1 MPEYR
6 RFISYIYE
14 YQSGRKAKNCG
25 YVKVEIRSGVCR
37 LRLHMQSPRRMADTL
52 RIYAFVRV
60 QEGLPGIL
68 LGSAAVRGSICDFQW
83 NGPAMDVA
91 DSGYSID
98 DVRGIWLR
106 GADGENYITVWD
118 DETVAEEQFIEPGA
132 RAAAG
137 ETRIALDD
145 PAAGQTA
152 PETAVAAAETDEKK
166 PEMSGDEAGT
176 DEKKPGM
183 SGDEP
188 GTDERKPEMSGD
200 EPGTDERKPE
210 MSGDERATDV
220 ERAQTDGEELGA
232 NGERTRADGEKL
244 GVDAEN
250 AQTGG
255 EKLGVDVERAQTDRE
270 EPGADTGR
278 AERDEDRE
286 EPAPGTVQPQG
297 AVPGS
302 LWMRWENF
310 LNHYPQINP
319 FADGEIT
326 QCIAIAPKDISFLQR
341 GEWQLGR
348 STFVRQAYMRYH
360 HLLLGCHVSG
370 RFVLAVPGTSESQE
384 RHMARMYGFLYYKEA
399 DGAQN
404 GEVCAAGQ
412 EKQAEPQGYWFRF
425 LNEKWQ
431 R

>member
-60 QEGLPGIL
+60 QERLPGIL

-137 ETRIALDD
+137 EARTASDD

-152 PETAVAAAETDEKK
+152 PETVVAAAETDE
-166 PEMSGDEAGT
+166 
-176 DEKKPGM
+176 
-183 SGDEP
+183 
-188 GTDERKPEMSGD
+188 RKAEMSGD
-200 EPGTDERKPE
+200 EPGTDERKAE
-210 MSGDERATDV
+210 MSGDEPGADREELGANA
-220 ERAQTDGEELGA
+220 ERPQTGGEELGANAERTQTDGEELGA
-232 NGERTRADGEKL
+232 DVERT
-244 GVDAEN
+244 
-250 AQTGG
+250 QTGG
-255 EKLGVDVERAQTDRE
+255 EKLGVDAERAQTDRE

-278 AERDEDRE
+278 AQRNEDRA
-286 EPAPGTVQPQG
+286 EPAPGTVQPQE
-297 AVPGS
+297 AVSGS

-370 RFVLAVPGTSESQE
+370 RFVLAVPGMSESQE

-399 DGAQN
+399 DGAQS